1 MKKIINN
8 VESEMTAEELTA
20 FQNQQ
25 AEQQIYNNAQK
36 AKEDAK
42 VSAQISGNQKL
53 LDLGLTQSEATALTG
68 YKPPEEEADTIVL

>member
-25 AEQQIYNNAQK
+25 AEQQTYNAEQQAILD
-36 AKEDAK
+36 AKENAK
-42 VSAQISGNQKL
+42 VTGNQKL
-53 LDLGLTQSEATALTG
+53 LDLGLLQAEATALTG
-68 YKPPEEEADTIVL
+68 YTPPEEDEE

>member
-25 AEQQIYNNAQK
+25 AEQQTYEAEQQAILD
-36 AKEDAK
+36 AKENAK
-42 VSAQISGNQKL
+42 VTGNQKF
-53 LDLGLTQSEATALTG
+53 LDMGLTQAEATALTG
-68 YKPPEEEADTIVL
+68 YTPPVEDEE

>member
-25 AEQQIYNNAQK
+25 AEQQTYNAEQQAILD
-36 AKEDAK
+36 AKENAK
-42 VSAQISGNQKL
+42 VTGNQKL

-68 YKPPEEEADTIVL
+68 YKPPEEDEE

>member
-25 AEQQIYNNAQK
+25 AEQQTYNAEQQAILD
-36 AKEDAK
+36 AKENAK
-42 VSAQISGNQKL
+42 VTGNQKL
-53 LDLGLTQSEATALTG
+53 LDLGLLQAEATALTG
-68 YKPPEEEADTIVL
+68 YKPPEEDEE

>member
-25 AEQQIYNNAQK
+25 AEQQKDNDAQK
-36 AKEDAK
+36 VKDDAK
-42 VSAQISGNQKL
+42 VLAQVSGNQKL

-68 YKPPEEEADTIVL
+68 YKAPEEDEE

>member
-25 AEQQIYNNAQK
+25 TYNRF
-36 AKEDAK
+36 
-42 VSAQISGNQKL
+42 S
-53 LDLGLTQSEATALTG
+53 
-68 YKPPEEEADTIVL
+68 

>member
-25 AEQQIYNNAQK
+25 AEQQTYNAEQQAILD
-36 AKEDAK
+36 AKENAK
-42 VSAQISGNQKL
+42 VTGNQKL
-53 LDLGLTQSEATALTG
+53 LDLGLLQAEATALTG
-68 YKPPEEEADTIVL
+68 YTPPVAE